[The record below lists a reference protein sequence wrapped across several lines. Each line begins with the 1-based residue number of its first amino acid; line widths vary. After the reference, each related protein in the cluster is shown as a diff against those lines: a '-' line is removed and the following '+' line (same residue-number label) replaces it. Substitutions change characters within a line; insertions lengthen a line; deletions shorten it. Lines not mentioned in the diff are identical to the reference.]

1 MAPVLG
7 KRDRARAVLGK
18 PGRRR
23 GRSLPKTPPPG
34 GPPGGRGPG
43 LPKTGRPAADSKPEV
58 PSRATLRLEL
68 VLCGKAKCKRL
79 HGPYWYAYWQV
90 GRGTRKVYVG
100 KSLPADLAERR
111 LRARSR
117 RRCRGSAHDAK
128 VLEVVELG
136 SEDE

>member
-1 MAPVLG
+1 
-7 KRDRARAVLGK
+7 
-18 PGRRR
+18 
-23 GRSLPKTPPPG
+23 
-34 GPPGGRGPG
+34 
-43 LPKTGRPAADSKPEV
+43 
-58 PSRATLRLEL
+58 

-117 RRCRGSAHDAK
+117 RRCRGHDLMAAS
-128 VLEVVELG
+128 VGDCPMGRVGDVELG
-136 SEDE
+136 VKVRALAYLRVPS